1 MGWDGPLELHV
12 GRPARDGEAYA
23 VFSDALAPDEPLACR
38 SLLGRPAGAVASEI
52 DATDLEVTF
61 QPEARPPSG
70 PLTAGQVRAGPFRS
84 WTVTA
89 IDAPDASRVL
99 VRLGSPR
106 RSPARSH
113 DLAEV
118 SCMTIVSPSPRVFID
133 LRDTSIRPALLHAC
147 EAAGWSRTAAPTAR
161 TALVADQLVTR
172 APRPLDV
179 LVTDPTPASSRLA
192 LEAFTAGRALAIVA
206 STEPHTLPRALE
218 LARAGYGIV
227 PRVVVEAAERLP
239 EIPVRLQQVL
249 QLVLRGRTNVVISR
263 ALGQSLSSTKRDMT
277 MLLHLFDAANRQALI
292 AAAMRMGIRPGGGL
306 P

>member
-1 MGWDGPLELHV
+1 
-12 GRPARDGEAYA
+12 
-23 VFSDALAPDEPLACR
+23 
-38 SLLGRPAGAVASEI
+38 
-52 DATDLEVTF
+52 
-61 QPEARPPSG
+61 
-70 PLTAGQVRAGPFRS
+70 
-84 WTVTA
+84 
-89 IDAPDASRVL
+89 
-99 VRLGSPR
+99 
-106 RSPARSH
+106 
-113 DLAEV
+113 
-118 SCMTIVSPSPRVFID
+118 MTIVSPSPRVFID
-133 LRDTSIRPALLHAC
+133 LRDAVDPPC
-147 EAAGWSRTAAPTAR
+147 AAPR
-161 TALVADQLVTR
+161 VRGRRLVADRRTDGSHRTRRGDQLVTR

-239 EIPVRLQQVL
+239 EIPARLEQVL